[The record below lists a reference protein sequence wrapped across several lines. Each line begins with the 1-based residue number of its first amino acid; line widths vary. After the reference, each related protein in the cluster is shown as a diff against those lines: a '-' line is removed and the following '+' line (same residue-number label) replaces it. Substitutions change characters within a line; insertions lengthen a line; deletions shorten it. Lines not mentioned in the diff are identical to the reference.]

1 VIAEAVLATALMLT
15 PSSMPAVPPA
25 PTASVS
31 DPDQTG
37 RQPSAY
43 TGRKYRA
50 EHEQFRLCV
59 AQREGRFQYGVTG
72 SNGFYQGTYQF
83 TSALAR
89 GAAWMMTAELRSAY
103 PRQWRAIRN
112 TLLDT
117 PMHQW
122 SRFYQDAAFWTVL
135 NWEGNASGARHW
147 AGGRFQCTP
156 GMSYYGGDR

>member
-1 VIAEAVLATALMLT
+1 MIAEAALAAALIAGT
-15 PSSMPAVPPA
+15 VSMPAVPPP

-31 DPDQTG
+31 DPLQKG
-37 RQPSAY
+37 LRPSAY
-43 TGRKYRA
+43 EGAKYR
-50 EHEQFRLCV
+50 ERDEQFRRCV
-59 AQREGRFQYGVTG
+59 AQREGRFQYFVTG